1 LRNHRLFELPSL
13 AVRGNVRPV
22 VLVSKPSTHLLRHSA
37 TSVEKLFESVSLSS
51 AISLEIMIQ
60 DFRFA
65 CRQLTKAPSFAI
77 AAILVLALGIG
88 ANTAVFSLVN
98 TMLFAAP
105 GYAHADEL
113 VQVFS
118 QDKKNPKSYRAFSY
132 PTLSDIRAQ
141 NSVFSGVAA
150 HNVAMVGLGE
160 KGNTRR
166 VFADIVS
173 ADYFAVLGVS
183 PLQGRVF
190 LPGEEVPGRDAPVAL
205 VSYSYWARHN
215 HDPSTVG
222 SHIQI
227 NGRSFT
233 VIGILPKTFTGTMM
247 VFSPEVWVPLS
258 AYESIANNF
267 ATEKNKPLASR
278 DGEHL
283 MLIGRLKHGMSAIT
297 AEPALKTLAA
307 NLEKAF
313 PVEQKDQTFTTA
325 PVSRFSISDDPP
337 DDSQM
342 AAIAPL
348 LMGMAAV
355 VLLVACLNLA
365 NMLLARGTARR
376 KEIALRLALG
386 ASRWRIVRQLLTE
399 GLLLALLGGAGGLM
413 LGVWCSGLLARSISH
428 LMPLDVVWNGGPS
441 LPVLAV
447 TFSFCLLGTICF
459 ALGPALK
466 LSRSSVIADLKEQA
480 GEDVV
485 RRRWRFLPRNPLV
498 VAQIAFSLA
507 LLTAAALFIRG
518 ANKAATFETGL
529 HAQNDLLLEVDA
541 GLSGAPQSQVQQS
554 YRILSDR
561 LAVLPEV
568 QHVSISATA
577 PFGMLTLGK
586 AIQRAGV
593 HVAPDQK
600 PSTAAE
606 GLAYRARFN
615 SVGADY
621 FATVGLPILRGRA
634 FSVNEATQ
642 GDTPPVAVIDETLA
656 KKLWPDGDALGQRI
670 QYAEDN
676 APRAKGDGGDNM
688 GISQG
693 GKGNIKTGDGIEV
706 IGVVPST
713 RAALFEREPRGSIY
727 VPFARGFQTAAYFF
741 LQCPGLRKQ
750 NAPEIADAVR
760 RAIREVDPTLP
771 VLSLKTYSQHV
782 DSNLQLWTV
791 RAGATLFTVFGALA
805 LLLAIVGVYGV
816 KAYSV
821 ARRTREIG
829 IRMALGARP
838 ETVQWMILREGSF
851 MLAGGIVIGLLLA
864 IATGKILSGMLYQIG
879 ALDPVAF
886 STAPLLLAIATLLA
900 TWLPARR
907 ATKITP
913 MTALRT
919 E

>member
-1 LRNHRLFELPSL
+1 LNANRPFDSWSVRTSKFVESITP
-13 AVRGNVRPV
+13 AVRI
-22 VLVSKPSTHLLRHSA
+22 
-37 TSVEKLFESVSLSS
+37 SS
-51 AISLEIMIQ
+51 EIMIH

-65 CRQLTKAPSFAI
+65 CRQLIKAPGFAI

-88 ANTAVFSLVN
+88 ANTAVFSLVH
-98 TMLFAAP
+98 TMLFAPP
-105 GYAHADEL
+105 GYAQPHEL

-118 QDKKNPKSYRAFSY
+118 QDKKNPKSFRAFSY
-132 PTLSDIRAQ
+132 PTLTDIRAQ

-150 HNVAMVGLGE
+150 HNVGMVGLGE

-166 VFADIVS
+166 VFADVVS
-173 ADYFAVLGVS
+173 SDYFAVLGVT
-183 PLQGRVF
+183 PLRGRVF
-190 LPGEEVPGRDAPVAL
+190 LPEEETPGRDAHVAI

-215 HDPSTVG
+215 LDPSILG
-222 SHIQI
+222 SQILI
-227 NGRSFT
+227 NGRSCT
-233 VIGILPKTFTGTMM
+233 VVGILPQTFTGTMM
-247 VFSPEVWVPLS
+247 VFSPEVWMPLS
-258 AYESIANNF
+258 AYDSIANNF
-267 ATEKNKPLASR
+267 ATEKSKPLASR

-283 MLIGRLKHGMSAIT
+283 LLIGRFKPGMTAMT
-297 AEPALKTLAA
+297 AEAALKTLAA

-337 DDSQM
+337 DDSNM

-348 LMGMAAV
+348 LMGMAAI

-386 ASRWRIVRQLLTE
+386 GSRWRIVRQLLTE
-399 GLLLALLGGAGGLM
+399 GLLLALLGGVGGLM
-413 LGVWCSGLLARSISH
+413 LGIWCSGLLARSLSS

-447 TFSFCLLGTICF
+447 TFGFCLLGTVCF
-459 ALGPALK
+459 ALGPAMK
-466 LSRSSVIADLKEQA
+466 LSRSSVIEDLKEHA

-529 HAQNDLLLEVDA
+529 HAEKDLLLEVDA
-541 GLSGAPQSQVQQS
+541 SLSGASQSQVQQT
-554 YRILSDR
+554 YRALSDR
-561 LAVLPEV
+561 LATLPGV

-577 PFGMLTLGK
+577 PFGMLSLGK

-593 HVAPDQK
+593 HVAPDGK
-600 PSTAAE
+600 PSNAAE
-606 GLAYRARFN
+606 GLAYKTRFH

-621 FATVGLPILRGRA
+621 FASVGLPILRGRA
-634 FSVNEATQ
+634 FSVNESTQ
-642 GDTPPVAVIDETLA
+642 GEGPAVAIIDEALA
-656 KKLWPDGDALGQRI
+656 RKLWPDGDALGQRI
-670 QYAEDN
+670 QYADDN
-676 APRAKGDGGDNM
+676 APRAKGDSPDSM

-693 GKGNIKTGDGIEV
+693 GKGNIKTGEAIEV
-706 IGVVPST
+706 IGIVPST
-713 RAALFEREPRGSIY
+713 RGALFERQPRGSIY
-727 VPFARGFQTAAYFF
+727 VPFARGFQSAAYFF
-741 LQCPGLRKQ
+741 LQCPGLTKDNVAQ
-750 NAPEIADAVR
+750 MADAIR
-760 RAIREVDPTLP
+760 RSVREVDPTLP
-771 VLSLKTYSQHV
+771 VLSLKTYPQHV

-791 RAGATLFTVFGALA
+791 RAGATLFTVFGGLA
-805 LLLAIVGVYGV
+805 LTLAIVGVYGV

-838 ETVQWMILREGSF
+838 STVQWMILREGSF
-851 MLAGGIVIGLLLA
+851 MLAGGVLIGLLLA
-864 IATGKILSGMLYQIG
+864 VATGKLLSGMLYQVG
-879 ALDPVAF
+879 TLDPVAF
-886 STAPLLLAIATLLA
+886 SMAPLLLAAATFLA

-907 ATKITP
+907 ATRISP